1 MGDMLEQSWEEY
13 GTQLAN
19 AEGVEELKQVLYNIV
34 AKQRIDLS
42 QPATV
47 IYGHDT
53 RPSCQYLVR
62 ALAAGLSATPYSGTG
77 KLKSTNYGEVTTP
90 ILHYLTRCLNTDGAY
105 GPPTV
110 EGYYNKLSN
119 AFKKLVV
126 SACPTRIKRCP
137 HSRLGGSVRIICQ
150 VRRRSSVRRLRK
162 RDRFSGGSGIRQA
175 AGRNLG
181 D

>member
-19 AEGVEELKQVLYNIV
+19 AEDVEELKQALHNIV

-42 QPATV
+42 QPANV

-77 KLKSTNYGEVTTP
+77 KPKSTNYGEVTTP
-90 ILHYLTRCLNTDGAY
+90 ILHYLTRCLNTNGAY

-110 EGYYNKLSN
+110 EGYYDKLSN

-126 SACPTRIKRCP
+126 SASPMRIQQCP
-137 HSRLGGSVRIICQ
+137 HSRVDSPFRVICQ
-150 VRRRSSVRRLRK
+150 VCRRPSVRRLREWY
-162 RDRFSGGSGIRQA
+162 RLCGGPGVRQA

>member
-19 AEGVEELKQVLYNIV
+19 AEDVEALKQVLHNIV
-34 AKQRIDLS
+34 VKQRIDLS
-42 QPATV
+42 QPANI

-62 ALAAGLSATPYSGTG
+62 ALAAGLSAAPYAGTG
-77 KLKSTNYGEVTTP
+77 KPKSTNYGEVTTP
-90 ILHYLTRCLNTDGAY
+90 ILHYLTRCLNTNGTY
-105 GPPTV
+105 GTATV
-110 EGYYNKLSN
+110 EGYYDKLSN

-126 SACPTRIKRCP
+126 SARSIRVEQWL
-137 HSRLGGSVRIICQ
+137 HSHPDGSFRVICQ
-150 VRRRSSVRRLRK
+150 VCRRPFVCRLREWC
-162 RDRFSGGSGIRQA
+162 RIWGGSGIRQE

>member
-13 GTQLAN
+13 ATKLAN
-19 AEGVEELKQVLYNIV
+19 AEGIEELKQVLHHLV

-42 QPATV
+42 QPANV

-62 ALAAGLSATPYSGTG
+62 ALAAGLSAAPYSGTG
-77 KLKSTNYGEVTTP
+77 KPKFTNYGEVTTP
-90 ILHYLTRCLNTDGAY
+90 VLHYLTRCLNTNGAY
-105 GPPTV
+105 GPPTP
-110 EGYYNKLSN
+110 EGYYDKLSN

-126 SACPTRIKRCP
+126 SVCPIRSEQLP
-137 HSRLGGSVRIICQ
+137 HLRLGDSLRVICQ
-150 VRRRSSVRRLRK
+150 VSDRASLRRLCEWN
-162 RDRFSGGSGIRQA
+162 RFRGSRRIRQA
-175 AGRNLG
+175 AGRNSG